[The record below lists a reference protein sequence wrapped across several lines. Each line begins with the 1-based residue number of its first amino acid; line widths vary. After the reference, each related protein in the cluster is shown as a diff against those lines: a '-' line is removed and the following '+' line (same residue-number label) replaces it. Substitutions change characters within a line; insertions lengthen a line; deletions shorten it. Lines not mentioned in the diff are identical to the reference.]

1 MTYKWAAGAAATLL
15 LAASAQAQDVNAAPA
30 YGSVTLGAGFSP
42 DPESIGIQAGGAIY
56 GGNVD
61 AACYG
66 YISFQPSLNVQYN
79 AGGFPLYISAA
90 SDADTT
96 LIINAPDGS
105 WHCNDDAPGQGLNPG
120 VEFASPQSGI
130 YNVWVGTLSA
140 GNGYEPTMVHISE
153 LGFSSDNAYSRAP
166 NPALQPNSGT
176 LSLRAGF
183 NDDPRRVSVRAGGD
197 LDAGRGTGEFCWGQI
212 SEAPDVWLN
221 YSANDLLD
229 LYLSMES
236 DSDTTL
242 VVHGPDGS
250 WYCDDD
256 SAEDLNP
263 GIRVRDPAAGRY
275 AIWAGRFSEGAP
287 ADATLFVSELG
298 FRGEVDV
305 PAVLDVSL
313 PSNYGSVSL
322 EAGFVPDPYN
332 IQLQAGGDVD
342 VFEAVGQ
349 NCTGFA
355 TTAPDLN
362 LNYQAGDFDLYL
374 SASSQGDTT
383 LAVNAPDGSW
393 SCDDDSAGSLN
404 PGIRF
409 DQPMS
414 GRYDIWVGTYSDF
427 EPEDAVLH
435 ISELAF
441 GDEYQAGE
449 TLDFSLEANYG
460 SVALTGGFSPDPYAL
475 DVLAGGPLAA
485 ESAADSMCRGYVT
498 AAPDLELS
506 FAPGELDLFISVI
519 SDDDTTL
526 VINDPSGNWVC
537 NDDNNGFNPGIHFDR
552 PAAGTYDI
560 WVGTYLQGDGAPA
573 RLEISELG
581 FAD

>member
-1 MTYKWAAGAAATLL
+1 MTYKWAAGAAAIMLL
-15 LAASAQAQDVNAAPA
+15 GGAAQAQDVNAAPA
-30 YGSVTLGAGFSP
+30 YGSVVLSAGFAQ
-42 DPESIGIQAGGAIY
+42 DPTSVGIQAGGAIY

-61 AACYG
+61 NACSG
-66 YISFQPSLNVQYN
+66 FISFQPSLNLQYN
-79 AGGFPLYISAA
+79 AGGYPLYISAA

-96 LIINAPDGS
+96 LMVNAPDGS

-120 VEFASPQSGI
+120 VEFSAPQSGV

-140 GNGYEPTMVHISE
+140 GIGYEPSMLHISE
-153 LGFSSDNAYSRAP
+153 VGFSSENAYSRAP

-176 LSLRAGF
+176 LTLRAGF
-183 NDDPRRVSVRAGGD
+183 GDDPRRVEVRAGGD
-197 LDAGRGTGEFCWGQI
+197 LDGNRGTGDYCWGQI

-221 YSANDLLD
+221 YSANNQHD

-242 VVHGPDGS
+242 IVQGPDGN
-250 WYCDDD
+250 WICDDD

-263 GIRVRDPAAGRY
+263 GIHLTEPVAGRY
-275 AIWAGRFSEGAP
+275 AIWAGRYSGGTV

-298 FRGEVDV
+298 FRGDVDV
-305 PAVLDVSL
+305 PAVLDFSL

-322 EAGFVPDPYN
+322 DAGFIPDPYN
-332 IQLQAGGDVD
+332 VPLQAGGDVD
-342 VFEAVGQ
+342 AFDAVGQ
-349 NCTGFA
+349 DCRGFV
-355 TTAPDLN
+355 TTAPDFN
-362 LNYQAGDFDLYL
+362 LTYQAGGLDLYL
-374 SASSQGDTT
+374 SASSNGDTT
-383 LAVNAPDGSW
+383 LVVNAPDGSW
-393 SCDDDSAGSLN
+393 WCDDDSAGNLN

-409 DQPMS
+409 DAPQS
-414 GRYDIWVGTYSDF
+414 GRYDIWVGTYGEV

-449 TLDFSLEANYG
+449 MLDFSLDANYG
-460 SVALTGGFSPDPYAL
+460 SVALVGGFSPDPHVVDL
-475 DVLAGGPLAA
+475 VAGGPLAA
-485 ESAADSMCRGYVT
+485 ESSADSMCRGHVT
-498 AAPDLELS
+498 AAPDYELT
-506 FAPGELDLFISVI
+506 FTPGSLDLYISAL
-519 SDDDTTL
+519 SDSDTTL
-526 VINDPSGNWVC
+526 VINDPSGNWIC
-537 NDDNNGFNPGIHFDR
+537 NDDNNGFNPGIRFEG

-560 WVGTYLQGDGAPA
+560 WVGTYREGDGAPA